1 MENKLIS
8 QLTTIAE
15 LYYMQGLTQQE
26 ISQRVHIHRSEI
38 SRLLKEARKL
48 GLVQIT
54 VNSNVQSLNS
64 LQEFLIKQFH
74 LKDALVVPESTE
86 SLDLQILGEFAAQ
99 YLSKNIASNSVIGVS
114 WGRSLAHTIQSMP
127 AKSQKHGITVVPL
140 IGGPTGRLKNDYQSN
155 RLVYI
160 MAEKLNAKSES
171 LNCPALVSS
180 KALKDELVAN
190 PNTQVVLNYWKELDY
205 ALVGI
210 GSNSITNLTQWKE
223 FYKDSNFTNVLRK
236 TNSVGDILSRPF
248 IQDGKIINSSKLNVV
263 GLDLNSLKDVPNVV
277 GIACGK
283 NKVKSILGALNTGVL
298 DVLITTDITALGI
311 KSLCTSKS
319 QM

>member
-15 LYYMQGLTQQE
+15 LYYMQGLTQKE
-26 ISQRVHIHRSEI
+26 ISERVHIHRSEI

-64 LQEFLIKQFH
+64 LQDFLIKQFH
-74 LKDALVVPESTE
+74 LKDALVVPKNTE
-86 SLDLQILGEFAAQ
+86 SSDLQILGEFAAQ
-99 YLSKNIASNSVIGVS
+99 YLSKKITSNSVIGVS
-114 WGRSLAHTIQSMP
+114 WGRSLAHTIQSLP
-127 AKSQKHGITVVPL
+127 NQNQRHGITVVPL
-140 IGGPTGRLKNDYQSN
+140 IGGPTGRLKNDYHSN

-160 MAEKLNAKSES
+160 MAEKLNAKGES

-180 KALKDELVAN
+180 KALKDELISN
-190 PNTQVVLNYWKELDY
+190 PNTQVVLNYWKNLDY

-210 GSNSITNLTQWKE
+210 GSNLITNLNQWKE
-223 FYKDSNFTNVLRK
+223 FYKDSNFTTLLKK
-236 TNSVGDILSRPF
+236 TNAVGDILSRPYS
-248 IQDGKIINSSKLNVV
+248 QDGEIIKSSKLNVI
-263 GLDLNSLKDVPNVV
+263 GLDLNSLKEVPNVIGV
-277 GIACGK
+277 ACGK
-283 NKVKSILGALNTGVL
+283 NKIRSILGALNTGVL

-311 KSLCTSKS
+311 QSICSR
-319 QM
+319 

>member
-15 LYYMQGLTQQE
+15 LYYMQGLTQKE
-26 ISQRVHIHRSEI
+26 ISERVHIHRSEI

-54 VNSNVQSLNS
+54 VNSNFQSLNS
-64 LQEFLIKQFH
+64 LQDFLIKQFH
-74 LKDALVVPESTE
+74 LKDALVVPKNTE
-86 SLDLQILGEFAAQ
+86 SSDLQILGEFAAQ
-99 YLSKNIASNSVIGVS
+99 YLSKKITSNSVIGVS
-114 WGRSLAHTIQSMP
+114 WGRSLAHTIQSLP
-127 AKSQKHGITVVPL
+127 NQNQRHGITVVPL

-160 MAEKLNAKSES
+160 MAEKLNAKGES

-180 KALKDELVAN
+180 KALKDELISN
-190 PNTQVVLNYWKELDY
+190 PNTQVVLNYWKNLDY

-210 GSNSITNLTQWKE
+210 GSNLITNLNQWKE
-223 FYKDSNFTNVLRK
+223 FYKDSNFTTLLKK
-236 TNSVGDILSRPF
+236 TNAVGDILSRPYS
-248 IQDGKIINSSKLNVV
+248 QDGEIIKSSKLNVI
-263 GLDLNSLKDVPNVV
+263 GLDLNSLKEVPNVIGV
-277 GIACGK
+277 ACGK
-283 NKVKSILGALNTGVL
+283 NKIRSILGALNTGVL

-311 KSLCTSKS
+311 QSICSR
-319 QM
+319 

>member
-15 LYYMQGLTQQE
+15 LYYMQGLTQKE
-26 ISQRVHIHRSEI
+26 ISERVHIHRSEI

-64 LQEFLIKQFH
+64 LQDFLIKQFH
-74 LKDALVVPESTE
+74 LKDALVVPENTE
-86 SLDLQILGEFAAQ
+86 SSDLQILGEFAAQ
-99 YLSKNIASNSVIGVS
+99 YLSKKITSNSVIGVS
-114 WGRSLAHTIQSMP
+114 WGRSLAHTIQSLP
-127 AKSQKHGITVVPL
+127 NQNQRHGITVVPL

-160 MAEKLNAKSES
+160 MAEKLNAKGES

-180 KALKDELVAN
+180 KALKDELISN
-190 PNTQVVLNYWKELDY
+190 PNTQVVLNYWKNLDY

-210 GSNSITNLTQWKE
+210 GSNLITNLNQWKE
-223 FYKDSNFTNVLRK
+223 FYKDSNFTTLLKK
-236 TNSVGDILSRPF
+236 TNAVGDILSRPYS
-248 IQDGKIINSSKLNVV
+248 QDGEIIKSSKLNVI
-263 GLDLNSLKDVPNVV
+263 GLDLNSLKEVPDVIGV
-277 GIACGK
+277 ACGK
-283 NKVKSILGALNTGVL
+283 NKIRSILGALNTGVL

-311 KSLCTSKS
+311 QSICSR
-319 QM
+319 

>member
-26 ISQRVHIHRSEI
+26 ISKRVHIHRSEI

-64 LQEFLIKQFH
+64 LQDFLIKKFN
-74 LKDALVVPESTE
+74 LKDALVVPENTE
-86 SLDLQILGEFAAQ
+86 SLDLQMLGEFAAQ
-99 YLSKNIASNSVIGVS
+99 YLSKKITNNSVIGVS

-127 AKSQKHGITVVPL
+127 DQSQRRGITVVPL
-140 IGGPTGRLKNDYQSN
+140 IGGPAGRLKNDYQSN
-155 RLVYI
+155 KLVYI
-160 MAEKLNAKSES
+160 LAERLNAKGES

-180 KALKDELVAN
+180 KALKSELTSN
-190 PNTQVVLNYWKELDY
+190 PNIQVVLNYWEDLDY

-210 GSNSITNLTQWKE
+210 GSNAITNLTQWKE
-223 FYKDSNFTNVLRK
+223 FYKNSDFTNLLKK
-236 TNSVGDILSRPF
+236 TNAVGDILSRPYT
-248 IQDGKIINSSKLNVV
+248 QDGKIIKSSKLNVI
-263 GLDLNSLKDVPNVV
+263 GLDLNSLKKVPNVV

-283 NKVKSILGALNTGVL
+283 NKVRSILGALNTGVL
-298 DVLITTDITALGI
+298 NVLITTDITALGI
-311 KSLCTSKS
+311 KSLCTLES

>member
-15 LYYMQGLTQQE
+15 LYYMQGLTQKE
-26 ISQRVHIHRSEI
+26 ISERVHIHRSEI

-64 LQEFLIKQFH
+64 LQDFLIKQFH
-74 LKDALVVPESTE
+74 LKDALVVPENTE
-86 SLDLQILGEFAAQ
+86 SSDLQILGEFAAQ
-99 YLSKNIASNSVIGVS
+99 YLSKKITSNSVIGVS
-114 WGRSLAHTIQSMP
+114 WGRSLAHTIQSLP
-127 AKSQKHGITVVPL
+127 NQNQRHGITVVPL

-160 MAEKLNAKSES
+160 MAEKLNAKGES

-180 KALKDELVAN
+180 KALKDELISN
-190 PNTQVVLNYWKELDY
+190 PNTQVVLNYWKNLDY

-210 GSNSITNLTQWKE
+210 GSNLITNLNQWKE
-223 FYKDSNFTNVLRK
+223 FYKDSNFTTLLKK
-236 TNSVGDILSRPF
+236 TNAVGDILSRLYS
-248 IQDGKIINSSKLNVV
+248 QDGEIIKSSKLNVI
-263 GLDLNSLKDVPNVV
+263 GLDLNSLKEVPNVIGV
-277 GIACGK
+277 ACGK
-283 NKVKSILGALNTGVL
+283 NKIRSILGALNTGVL

-311 KSLCTSKS
+311 QSICSR
-319 QM
+319 

>member
-15 LYYMQGLTQQE
+15 LYYMQGLTQKE
-26 ISQRVHIHRSEI
+26 ISERVHIHRSEI

-64 LQEFLIKQFH
+64 LQDFLIKQFH
-74 LKDALVVPESTE
+74 LKDALVVPENTE
-86 SLDLQILGEFAAQ
+86 SSDLQILGEFAAQ
-99 YLSKNIASNSVIGVS
+99 YLSKKITSNSVIGVS
-114 WGRSLAHTIQSMP
+114 WGRSLAHTIQSLP
-127 AKSQKHGITVVPL
+127 NQNQRHGITVVPL

-160 MAEKLNAKSES
+160 MAEKLNAKGES

-180 KALKDELVAN
+180 KALKDELISN
-190 PNTQVVLNYWKELDY
+190 PNTQVVLNYWKDLDY

-210 GSNSITNLTQWKE
+210 GSNLITNLNQWKE
-223 FYKDSNFTNVLRK
+223 FYKDSNFTTLLKK
-236 TNSVGDILSRPF
+236 TNAVGDILSRPYS
-248 IQDGKIINSSKLNVV
+248 QDGEIIKSSKLNVI
-263 GLDLNSLKDVPNVV
+263 GLDLNSLKEVPNVIGV
-277 GIACGK
+277 ACGK
-283 NKVKSILGALNTGVL
+283 NKIRSILGALNTGVL

-311 KSLCTSKS
+311 QSIYSR
-319 QM
+319 

>member
-15 LYYMQGLTQQE
+15 LYYMQGLTQKE
-26 ISQRVHIHRSEI
+26 ISERVHIHRSEI

-64 LQEFLIKQFH
+64 LQDFLIKQFH
-74 LKDALVVPESTE
+74 LKDALVVPKNTE
-86 SLDLQILGEFAAQ
+86 SSDLQILGELAAQ
-99 YLSKNIASNSVIGVS
+99 YLSKKITSNSVIGVS
-114 WGRSLAHTIQSMP
+114 WGRSLAHTIQSLP
-127 AKSQKHGITVVPL
+127 NQNQRHGITVVPL

-160 MAEKLNAKSES
+160 MAEKLNAKGES

-180 KALKDELVAN
+180 KALKDELISN
-190 PNTQVVLNYWKELDY
+190 PNTQVVLNYWKNLDY

-210 GSNSITNLTQWKE
+210 GSNLITNLNQWKE
-223 FYKDSNFTNVLRK
+223 FYKDSNFTTLLKK
-236 TNSVGDILSRPF
+236 TNAVGDILSRPYS
-248 IQDGKIINSSKLNVV
+248 QDGEIIKSSKLNVI
-263 GLDLNSLKDVPNVV
+263 GLDLNSLKEVPNVIGV
-277 GIACGK
+277 ACGK
-283 NKVKSILGALNTGVL
+283 NKIRSILGALNTGVL

-311 KSLCTSKS
+311 QSICS
-319 QM
+319 

>member
-15 LYYMQGLTQQE
+15 LYYMQGLTQKE
-26 ISQRVHIHRSEI
+26 ISERVHIHRSEI

-64 LQEFLIKQFH
+64 LQDFLIKQFH
-74 LKDALVVPESTE
+74 LKDALVVPENTE
-86 SLDLQILGEFAAQ
+86 SSDLQILGEFAAQ
-99 YLSKNIASNSVIGVS
+99 YLSKKITSNSVIGVS
-114 WGRSLAHTIQSMP
+114 WGRSLAHTIQSLP
-127 AKSQKHGITVVPL
+127 NQNQRHGITVVPL

-160 MAEKLNAKSES
+160 MAEKLNAKGES

-180 KALKDELVAN
+180 KALKDELISN
-190 PNTQVVLNYWKELDY
+190 PNTQVVLNYWKNLDY

-210 GSNSITNLTQWKE
+210 GSNLITNLNQWKE
-223 FYKDSNFTNVLRK
+223 FYKDSNFTTLLKK
-236 TNSVGDILSRPF
+236 TNAVGDILSRPYS
-248 IQDGKIINSSKLNVV
+248 QDGEIIKSSKLNVI
-263 GLDLNSLKDVPNVV
+263 GLDLNSLKEVPNVIGV
-277 GIACGK
+277 ACGK
-283 NKVKSILGALNTGVL
+283 NKIRSILGALNTGVL

-311 KSLCTSKS
+311 QSICSR
-319 QM
+319 

>member
-15 LYYMQGLTQQE
+15 LYYMQGLTQKE
-26 ISQRVHIHRSEI
+26 ISERVHIHRSEI

-64 LQEFLIKQFH
+64 LQDFLIKQFH
-74 LKDALVVPESTE
+74 LKDALVVPKNTE
-86 SLDLQILGEFAAQ
+86 SSDLQILGEFAAQ
-99 YLSKNIASNSVIGVS
+99 YLSKKITSNSVIGVS
-114 WGRSLAHTIQSMP
+114 WGRSLAHTIQSLP
-127 AKSQKHGITVVPL
+127 NQNQRHGITVVPL

-160 MAEKLNAKSES
+160 MAEKLNAKGES

-180 KALKDELVAN
+180 KALKDELISN
-190 PNTQVVLNYWKELDY
+190 PNTQVVLNYWKNLDY

-210 GSNSITNLTQWKE
+210 GSNLITNLNQWKE
-223 FYKDSNFTNVLRK
+223 FYKDSNFTTLLKK
-236 TNSVGDILSRPF
+236 TNAVGDILSRPYS
-248 IQDGKIINSSKLNVV
+248 QDGEIIKSSKLNVI
-263 GLDLNSLKDVPNVV
+263 GLDLNSLKEVPNVIGV
-277 GIACGK
+277 ACGK
-283 NKVKSILGALNTGVL
+283 NKIRSILGALNTGVL

-311 KSLCTSKS
+311 QSICSR
-319 QM
+319 